1 MTTLLA
7 FVFTLAVLIV
17 FHEFG
22 HYWVARRMGV
32 KVLRFSVGF
41 GQVIASRTDRHGTE
55 WAVAAIP
62 LGGYVKM
69 LDEREG
75 DVPVEQLDQAFNRK
89 SVAARAAIVAAG
101 PLANFL
107 LAILLFWGL
116 FLAGV
121 PILKPIVGEP
131 VAGSPAQLAGMHSG
145 ETITRI
151 NGEAITSWQDL
162 HWLALKQVLRGAALQ
177 IETVDGRGYVAYR
190 TVNVPTLND
199 EKKDEMEQAPLNA
212 LGLVRYLP
220 PLAPVLGQLS
230 PDGVAARAGLRSGD
244 RIVAIDGVAM
254 TTWEQVVEVVRRSPG
269 RSLRLS
275 VERAAGQ
282 PQGALGSPPGGSERS
297 EQGGTP
303 GAGQIREVA
312 LTPAA
317 ARDGDSSIGRIGAGP
332 RIDPELLA
340 TLHGTAHFGP
350 LEAMQRALARTW
362 ELSAFSLEMLGRM
375 IIGQASLKNLSGP
388 LTIADYAGQSAESG
402 VGSFVAFL
410 ALVSVS
416 LGVLNLLPVPLLDG
430 GHLLYYL
437 AEFLTGRPVPEHIQE
452 IGQKIGMGLLGLLM
466 FFALYNDLSRL
477 FFQ

>member
-7 FVFTLAVLIV
+7 FFFTLAVLIV

-22 HYWVARRMGV
+22 HYWVARRAGV

-55 WAVAAIP
+55 WALSAIP

-75 DVPVEQLDQAFNRK
+75 DVPAGQLDQAFNRK

-116 FLAGV
+116 FMGGV
-121 PILKPIVGEP
+121 SILKPIVGEP
-131 VAGSPAQLAGMHSG
+131 TAGSPAQLAGVHTG

-151 NGEAITSWQDL
+151 NGEPIASWQDL
-162 HWLALKQVLRGAALQ
+162 HWLSLKQVLRGNTLQ
-177 IETVDGRGYVAYR
+177 IETLDKRGYVAFR
-190 TVNVPTLND
+190 TLTVPERTD
-199 EKKDEMEQAPLNA
+199 ELEQAPLKV

-220 PLAPVLGQLS
+220 PLAPVLGQIS
-230 PDGVAARAGLRSGD
+230 PDGVAAKAGLRSGD
-244 RIVAIDGVAM
+244 RISAIDGVAM
-254 TTWEQVVEVVRRSPG
+254 TTWEQVVETIRRSPG

-275 VERAAGQ
+275 LERDGQ
-282 PQGALGSPPGGSERS
+282 K
-297 EQGGTP
+297 
-303 GAGQIREVA
+303 REVSLA
-312 LTPAA
+312 PATV
-317 ARDGDSSIGRIGAGP
+317 RDGTLTIGRIGAGP
-332 RIDPELLA
+332 RVDPELLA
-340 TLHGTAHFGP
+340 SLHGTAHYGP
-350 LEAMQRALARTW
+350 LESMRRALARTW

-375 IIGQASLKNLSGP
+375 ITGQASLKNLSGP

-402 VGSFVAFL
+402 VSSFVAFL
-410 ALVSVS
+410 ALLSVS

-437 AEFLTGRPVPEHIQE
+437 AEFLTGRPVSEYVQE

>member
-1 MTTLLA
+1 MTTLFA
-7 FVFTLAVLIV
+7 FLFTLAILIV

-32 KVLRFSVGF
+32 KVLRFSIGF
-41 GQVIASRTDRHGTE
+41 GQVVASRSDRHGTE
-55 WAVAAIP
+55 WALSAIP

-75 DVPVEQLDQAFNRK
+75 EVPAEQLDQAFNRK
-89 SVAARAAIVAAG
+89 SVGARAAIVVAG

-116 FLAGV
+116 FLHGV

-131 VAGSPAQLAGMHSG
+131 AAGSPARLAGVHSG

-151 NGEAITSWQDL
+151 NGGPIESWQDL
-162 HWLALKQVLRGAALQ
+162 HWLALKQVLRGDTLQ
-177 IETVDGRGYVAYR
+177 IETVDKRGYVSFHTLA
-190 TVNVPTLND
+190 VPERSEEL
-199 EKKDEMEQAPLNA
+199 EQAPLKA

-220 PLAPVLGQLS
+220 PLAPLLGQLS

-254 TTWEQVVEVVRRSPG
+254 ATWEQVVESIRRSPG
-269 RSLRLS
+269 HSLRLS
-275 VERAAGQ
+275 LVRAAGQ
-282 PQGALGSPPGGSERS
+282 PQGALGSPPGGRERS
-297 EQGGTP
+297 EQGGSFA
-303 GAGQIREVA
+303 AGQPREVV
-312 LTPAA
+312 LTPATV
-317 ARDGDSSIGRIGAGP
+317 RDGDINIGRIGAGP
-332 RIDPELLA
+332 RVDAELLA
-340 TLHGTAHFGP
+340 NLHGIAHYGP
-350 LEAMQRALARTW
+350 LESMRRALARTW
-362 ELSAFSLEMLGRM
+362 ELSSFSLEMLGRM
-375 IIGQASLKNLSGP
+375 ASGQASLKNLSGP
-388 LTIADYAGQSAESG
+388 LTIADYAGQSAEG
-402 VGSFVAFL
+402 GIASFVAFL

-430 GHLLYYL
+430 GHLLYYF
-437 AEFLTGRPVPEHIQE
+437 AEFLTGRPVSEHIQE

-477 FFQ
+477 FLQ

>member
-7 FVFTLAVLIV
+7 FFFTLAVLIV

-22 HYWVARRMGV
+22 HYWVARRAGV

-55 WAVAAIP
+55 WALSAIP

-75 DVPVEQLDQAFNRK
+75 EVPPGQLDQAFNRK

-116 FLAGV
+116 FMGGV
-121 PILKPIVGEP
+121 SMLKPIVGEP
-131 VAGSPAQLAGMHSG
+131 PAGSPAQLAGVRTG

-151 NGEAITSWQDL
+151 NGEPIASWQDL
-162 HWLALKQVLRGAALQ
+162 HWLSLKQVLRGNALQ
-177 IETVDGRGYVAYR
+177 IETVDQRGYVAFRSLAVPER
-190 TVNVPTLND
+190 TD
-199 EKKDEMEQAPLNA
+199 ELEQAPLKA

-220 PLAPVLGQLS
+220 PLAPVLGQIS
-230 PDGVAARAGLRSGD
+230 PEGVAAKAGLRAGE
-244 RIVAIDGVAM
+244 RISAIDGVAM
-254 TTWEQVVEVVRRSPG
+254 TTWEQVVETIRRSPG
-269 RSLRLS
+269 RGLRLS
-275 VERAAGQ
+275 LEHDGQ
-282 PQGALGSPPGGSERS
+282 K
-297 EQGGTP
+297 
-303 GAGQIREVA
+303 REVS
-312 LTPAA
+312 LIPATV
-317 ARDGDSSIGRIGAGP
+317 RDDDISIGRIGAGP

-340 TLHGTAHFGP
+340 SLHATVQYGP
-350 LEAMQRALARTW
+350 LEGMRRALARTW
-362 ELSAFSLEMLGRM
+362 ELSTFSLEMLGRM
-375 IIGQASLKNLSGP
+375 ITGQASLKNLSGP

-402 VGSFVAFL
+402 VSSFVAFL

-437 AEFLTGRPVPEHIQE
+437 AEFLTGRPVSEHIQE

>member
-7 FVFTLAVLIV
+7 FFFTLAVLIV

-22 HYWVARRMGV
+22 HYWVARRAGV

-55 WAVAAIP
+55 WALSAIP

-75 DVPVEQLDQAFNRK
+75 DVPADQLDQAFNRK

-116 FLAGV
+116 FMGGV

-131 VAGSPAQLAGMHSG
+131 TAGSPAQLAGVHTG

-151 NGEAITSWQDL
+151 NGEPIASWQDL
-162 HWLALKQVLRGAALQ
+162 HWLSLKQVLRGNALQ
-177 IETVDGRGYVAYR
+177 IETVDQRGYVAFR
-190 TVNVPTLND
+190 TLAAPEQTD
-199 EKKDEMEQAPLNA
+199 ELEQAPLKA

-220 PLAPVLGQLS
+220 PLAPVLGQIS
-230 PDGVAARAGLRSGD
+230 PDGVAAKAGLRGGD
-244 RIVAIDGVAM
+244 RIRAIDGVAM
-254 TTWEQVVEVVRRSPG
+254 ATWEQVVETIRRAPG

-275 VERAAGQ
+275 LEYNGQ
-282 PQGALGSPPGGSERS
+282 KRDVSLA
-297 EQGGTP
+297 
-303 GAGQIREVA
+303 
-312 LTPAA
+312 PAA
-317 ARDGDSSIGRIGAGP
+317 VRDGTLTIGRIGAGP

-340 TLHGTAHFGP
+340 SLHGTVHYGP
-350 LEAMQRALARTW
+350 LESMNRALARTW
-362 ELSAFSLEMLGRM
+362 ELSTFSLEMLGRM
-375 IIGQASLKNLSGP
+375 ITGQASLKNLSGP

-402 VGSFVAFL
+402 VSSFVAFL

-437 AEFLTGRPVPEHIQE
+437 AEFLTGRPVPEYVQE
-452 IGQKIGMGLLGLLM
+452 VGQKIGMGLLGLLM

>member
-7 FVFTLAVLIV
+7 FVFTLAILIV

-41 GQVIASRTDRHGTE
+41 GQVVASRTDRHGTE

-75 DVPVEQLDQAFNRK
+75 DVPAEQLGETFNRK

-101 PLANFL
+101 PFANFL

-116 FLAGV
+116 FLHGV
-121 PILKPIVGEP
+121 PVLKPIVGEP
-131 VAGSPAQLAGMHSG
+131 AANSPAQLAGIHSG
-145 ETITRI
+145 ETITRL
-151 NGEAITSWQDL
+151 NGEPIESWQDL
-162 HWLALKQVLRGAALQ
+162 HWLALKQVLRGDTLR
-177 IETVDGRGYVAYR
+177 IETVDQRGYVAQHS
-190 TVNVPTLND
+190 VAVPELND
-199 EKKDEMEQAPLNA
+199 EKKNEMQQAPLQA

-220 PLAPVLGQLS
+220 PLAPVLGKLS
-230 PDGVAARAGLRSGD
+230 PDGVAARAGLNSGD
-244 RIVAIDGVAM
+244 RIVAIDGIAM
-254 TTWEQVVEVVRRSPG
+254 KTWEQVVETIRRSPG
-269 RSLRLS
+269 RSLRLNL
-275 VERAAGQ
+275 ER
-282 PQGALGSPPGGSERS
+282 E
-297 EQGGTP
+297 
-303 GAGQIREVA
+303 GQIQEMA
-312 LTPAA
+312 LTPASV
-317 ARDGDSSIGRIGAGP
+317 RNGDLSIGRIGAGP
-332 RIDPELLA
+332 HFDPELLA
-340 TLHGTAHFGP
+340 GLQGTAHYGP
-350 LEAMQRALARTW
+350 LQAMQRALSRTW
-362 ELSAFSLEMLGRM
+362 ELSTFSLEMLGRM
-375 IIGQASLKNLSGP
+375 ITGQASLKNLSGP

-402 VGSFVAFL
+402 VSSFVSFL

-452 IGQKIGMGLLGLLM
+452 IGQKIGMGLLALLM
-466 FFALYNDLSRL
+466 FFALYNDFSRL
-477 FFQ
+477 LFQ

>member
-41 GQVIASRTDRHGTE
+41 GQVIASRSDRHGTE

-75 DVPVEQLDQAFNRK
+75 DVPIEQLDQAFNRK

-131 VAGSPAQLAGMHSG
+131 VAGSAAQLAGMHSG

-190 TVNVPTLND
+190 TLSAPELND
-199 EKKDEMEQAPLNA
+199 EKKKNEMEQAPLKA

-230 PDGVAARAGLRSGD
+230 PDGVATRAGLRSGD

-269 RSLRLS
+269 RSLQVNL
-275 VERAAGQ
+275 ER
-282 PQGALGSPPGGSERS
+282 
-297 EQGGTP
+297 T
-303 GAGQIREVA
+303 GQIREVA
-312 LTPAA
+312 LTPAT

-332 RIDPELLA
+332 RIDPEVLA
-340 TLHGTAHFGP
+340 RLHGTAHFGP

-430 GHLLYYL
+430 GHLLYYF

-477 FFQ
+477 FLQ

>member
-7 FVFTLAVLIV
+7 FFFTLAILIV

-22 HYWVARRMGV
+22 HFWVARRMGV

-41 GQVIASRTDRHGTE
+41 GQVVASHRDRHGTE
-55 WAVAAIP
+55 WALSAIP

-75 DVPVEQLDQAFNRK
+75 EVPTEQLDQAFNRK
-89 SVAARAAIVAAG
+89 SLVARAAIVVAG

-116 FLAGV
+116 FLHGV

-131 VAGSPAQLAGMHSG
+131 TANSPAQLAGVHGG
-145 ETITRI
+145 ETVTRI
-151 NGEAITSWQDL
+151 NGEPIASWQDL
-162 HWLALKQVLRGAALQ
+162 HWLALKQVLRGDALR
-177 IETVDGRGYVAYR
+177 IETVDRRGYIALR
-190 TVNVPTLND
+190 TLAVPEID
-199 EKKDEMEQAPLNA
+199 GEKKNAMEQAPLKA

-220 PLAPVLGQLS
+220 PLAPVLGQLL
-230 PDGVAARAGLRSGD
+230 PDGVAAQAGLRGGD
-244 RIVAIDGVAM
+244 RIVAIDGNAM
-254 TTWEQVVEVVRRSPG
+254 TTWEQLVEAIRHSPG

-275 VERAAGQ
+275 LERAGQ
-282 PQGALGSPPGGSERS
+282 HQ
-297 EQGGTP
+297 
-303 GAGQIREVA
+303 EVV
-312 LTPAA
+312 LTPAVV
-317 ARDGDSSIGRIGAGP
+317 REGGTTIGRIGAGP
-332 RIDPELLA
+332 RVDPEVFA
-340 TLHGTAHFGP
+340 TLHGTAHYGP
-350 LEAMQRALARTW
+350 LQAMRHALARTW

-375 IIGQASLKNLSGP
+375 ITGQASLKNLSGP

-402 VGSFVAFL
+402 VSSFAAFL

-430 GHLLYYL
+430 GHLLYYF
-437 AEFLTGRPVPEHIQE
+437 AEFLTGRPVSERIQE

>member
-7 FVFTLAVLIV
+7 FFFTLAVLIV

-22 HYWVARRMGV
+22 HYWVARRAGV

-55 WAVAAIP
+55 WALSAIP

-75 DVPVEQLDQAFNRK
+75 DVPAGQLDQAFNRK

-116 FLAGV
+116 FMGGV
-121 PILKPIVGEP
+121 SILKPIVGEP
-131 VAGSPAQLAGMHSG
+131 TAGSPAQLAGVHTG

-151 NGEAITSWQDL
+151 NGEPIASWQDL
-162 HWLALKQVLRGAALQ
+162 HWLSLKQVLRGNTLQ
-177 IETVDGRGYVAYR
+177 IETLDKRGYVAFR
-190 TVNVPTLND
+190 TLTVPERTD
-199 EKKDEMEQAPLNA
+199 ELEQAPLKV

-220 PLAPVLGQLS
+220 PLAPVLGQIS
-230 PDGVAARAGLRSGD
+230 PDGVAAKAGLRSGD
-244 RIVAIDGVAM
+244 RISAIDGVAM
-254 TTWEQVVEVVRRSPG
+254 TTWEQVVETIRRSPG

-275 VERAAGQ
+275 LERAGQ
-282 PQGALGSPPGGSERS
+282 TQ
-297 EQGGTP
+297 
-303 GAGQIREVA
+303 EVKLA
-312 LTPAA
+312 PAVV
-317 ARDGDSSIGRIGAGP
+317 RDGDLSIGRIGAGP

-340 TLHGTAHFGP
+340 DLHGTVHYGP
-350 LEAMQRALARTW
+350 LEGMQQALARTW

-375 IIGQASLKNLSGP
+375 ISGQASLKNLSGP

-402 VGSFVAFL
+402 VASFVAFL

-437 AEFLTGRPVPEHIQE
+437 AEFLTGRPVSEYVQE

>member
-55 WAVAAIP
+55 WAVAAVP

-75 DVPVEQLDQAFNRK
+75 EVPVEQLDQAFNRK
-89 SVAARAAIVAAG
+89 SVAARAAIVTAG

-107 LAILLFWGL
+107 LAILLFWAL
-116 FLAGV
+116 FLHGV

-131 VAGSPAQLAGMHSG
+131 AAGSPAQLAGVHSG

-151 NGEAITSWQDL
+151 NGDAIASWQDL
-162 HWLALKQVLRGAALQ
+162 HWQALKQVLRGDTLR
-177 IETVDGRGYVAYR
+177 IETVDKRGYVAQHA
-190 TVNVPTLND
+190 VAVPELSD
-199 EKKDEMEQAPLNA
+199 EKKDEMQKAPLKA

-230 PDGVAARAGLRSGD
+230 PDGVANRAGLRSGD
-244 RIVAIDGVAM
+244 RIVAIDGVTMA
-254 TTWEQVVEVVRRSPG
+254 TWEQVVETIRRSPG
-269 RSLRLS
+269 RSLRLRL
-275 VERAAGQ
+275 EREGQ
-282 PQGALGSPPGGSERS
+282 
-297 EQGGTP
+297 T
-303 GAGQIREVA
+303 REVA

-317 ARDGDSSIGRIGAGP
+317 VRDGDLSIGRIGAGP
-332 RIDPELLA
+332 RVDPEVLA
-340 TLHGTAHFGP
+340 SLQGTAHYGP
-350 LEAMQRALARTW
+350 LQAMQRALARTW
-362 ELSAFSLEMLGRM
+362 DLSAFSLEMLGRM
-375 IIGQASLKNLSGP
+375 ITGQSSLKNLSGP

-402 VGSFVAFL
+402 VSSFVAFL

-477 FFQ
+477 FLH

>member
-55 WAVAAIP
+55 WAIAAIP

-75 DVPVEQLDQAFNRK
+75 EVPVEQLDQAFNRK

-101 PLANFL
+101 PFANFL

-116 FLAGV
+116 FLVGV

-131 VAGSPAQLAGMHSG
+131 VAGSPAQLAGVHSG
-145 ETITRI
+145 ESITRL
-151 NGEAITSWQDL
+151 NGEAIASWQDL
-162 HWLALKQVLRGAALQ
+162 HWLALKQVLRGDTLR
-177 IETVDGRGYVAYR
+177 IETVDQRGHIAEHSLA
-190 TVNVPTLND
+190 VPELND
-199 EKKDEMEQAPLNA
+199 EKKNEMEQAPLKA

-230 PDGVAARAGLRSGD
+230 RDGVATRAGLHSGD

-254 TTWEQVVEVVRRSPG
+254 ATWEQVVETIRHSPG
-269 RSLRLS
+269 RSLQVNL
-275 VERAAGQ
+275 ERAGQ
-282 PQGALGSPPGGSERS
+282 A
-297 EQGGTP
+297 
-303 GAGQIREVA
+303 REVA
-312 LTPAA
+312 LTPTAV
-317 ARDGDSSIGRIGAGP
+317 RDGNISIGRIGAGP
-332 RIDPELLA
+332 RVDPELLA
-340 TLHGTAHFGP
+340 HLHGTAHYGP

-362 ELSAFSLEMLGRM
+362 ELSTFSLEMLGRM
-375 IIGQASLKNLSGP
+375 ITGQASLKNLSGP

-402 VGSFVAFL
+402 VNSFVAFL

-477 FFQ
+477 FLQ

>member
-1 MTTLLA
+1 MTTLFA
-7 FVFTLAVLIV
+7 FLFTLAILIV

-32 KVLRFSVGF
+32 KVLRFSIGF
-41 GQVIASRTDRHGTE
+41 GQVVASRSDRHGTE
-55 WAVAAIP
+55 WALSAIP

-75 DVPVEQLDQAFNRK
+75 EVPAEQLDQAFNRK
-89 SVAARAAIVAAG
+89 SVGARAAIVVAG

-116 FLAGV
+116 FLHGV

-131 VAGSPAQLAGMHSG
+131 AAGSPARLAGVHSG

-151 NGEAITSWQDL
+151 NGGPIESWQDL
-162 HWLALKQVLRGAALQ
+162 HWLALKQVLRGDTLQ
-177 IETVDGRGYVAYR
+177 IETVDKRGYVSFHTLA
-190 TVNVPTLND
+190 VPERSEEL
-199 EKKDEMEQAPLNA
+199 EQAPLKA

-220 PLAPVLGQLS
+220 PLAPLLGQLS

-254 TTWEQVVEVVRRSPG
+254 ATWEQVVESIRRSPG
-269 RSLRLS
+269 HSLRLRL
-275 VERAAGQ
+275 ERAGQ
-282 PQGALGSPPGGSERS
+282 P
-297 EQGGTP
+297 
-303 GAGQIREVA
+303 REVV
-312 LTPAA
+312 LTPATV
-317 ARDGDSSIGRIGAGP
+317 RDGDINIGRIGAGP
-332 RIDPELLA
+332 RVDAELLA
-340 TLHGTAHFGP
+340 NLHGIAHYGP
-350 LEAMQRALARTW
+350 LESMRRALARTW
-362 ELSAFSLEMLGRM
+362 ELSSFSLEMLGRM
-375 IIGQASLKNLSGP
+375 ASGQASLKNLSGP
-388 LTIADYAGQSAESG
+388 LTIADYAGQSAEG
-402 VGSFVAFL
+402 GIASFVAFL

-430 GHLLYYL
+430 GHLLYYF
-437 AEFLTGRPVPEHIQE
+437 AEFLTGRPVSEHIQE

-477 FFQ
+477 FLQ